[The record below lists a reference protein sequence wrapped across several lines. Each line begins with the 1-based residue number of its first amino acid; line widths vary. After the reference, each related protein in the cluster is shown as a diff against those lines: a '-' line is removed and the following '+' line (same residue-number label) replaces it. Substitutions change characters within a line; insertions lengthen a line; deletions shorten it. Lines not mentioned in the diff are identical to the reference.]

1 MNCSHSF
8 LGVLCKESTS
18 LTLYDLQNTNGG
30 TAEDMEPTPLE
41 RGLILTDQN
50 ESISSFSWHPSEEN
64 RLLYSTSAPKIKVRF
79 TSK

>member
-1 MNCSHSF
+1 
-8 LGVLCKESTS
+8 
-18 LTLYDLQNTNGG
+18 
-30 TAEDMEPTPLE
+30 MEPTPLE